1 MTMQTAPLSAPPP
14 LGAQIAAALDWWR
27 EAGVDTLFADEPITW
42 LAEKRD
48 PAAEPLRPAT
58 PLPAAFAEAIAAA
71 KAPAAQAIEQE
82 ARIGGAPS
90 AFPQDLA
97 AFDAWWLAEPS
108 LDGGHVEGRIA
119 AQGPAQAP
127 LMVIVPQPGA
137 GDAAAGSLLSG
148 PQGALLRAMLGVMG
162 MELDQI
168 RLAAALPRHMPHPDW
183 NALNAQGLG
192 DVLRQHVALA
202 QPQRIIAFG
211 GNILPLLGHNL
222 PQSPAVLPLVNQKEA
237 GISSET
243 PESAVMASIM
253 AMPDLTTLLERP
265 RAKAVFWH
273 HWLSWLGQA

>member
-1 MTMQTAPLSAPPP
+1 MV
-14 LGAQIAAALDWWR
+14 
-27 EAGVDTLFADEPITW
+27 AG
-42 LAEKRD
+42 R
-48 PAAEPLRPAT
+48 
-58 PLPAAFAEAIAAA
+58 
-71 KAPAAQAIEQE
+71 
-82 ARIGGAPS
+82 
-90 AFPQDLA
+90 
-97 AFDAWWLAEPS
+97 PS

-127 LMVIVPQPGA
+127 LMVIVPQPEA

-162 MELDQI
+162 LELDQL

-183 NALNAQGLG
+183 SALNAQGLG
-192 DVLRQHVALA
+192 AVLRHHVALA

-243 PESAVMASIM
+243 PNPASPVQP
-253 AMPDLTTLLERP
+253 AWP
-265 RAKAVFWH
+265 R
-273 HWLSWLGQA
+273 SWPCRT